1 MQPRIDTWF
10 PKSIYILDDLFLD
23 KLNQFESDIKDVIS
37 QSGVYKN
44 EFLTVESTHRTM
56 SKLHTLPAFTDLAIE
71 VLKNAKIFLTEM
83 GWNINIIDRL
93 EIGSMWTNVSKAGEF
108 VMPHIHPGSILS
120 GVFYVKK
127 YEGSR
132 ITFFND
138 VYDMIPFEGNYNGL
152 SNTGCFYDCE
162 PGRLM
167 LWKSN
172 LLHGTE
178 MQPDGEKIV
187 ISFNLSFCS

>member
-10 PKSIYILDDLFLD
+10 PKSIYILDELFLD
-23 KLNQFESDIKDVIS
+23 KLDQLESDIKNVIS
-37 QSGVYKN
+37 QAGTYKN

-56 SKLHTLPAFTDLAIE
+56 SKLHTLPEFDDLATEI
-71 VLKNAKIFLTEM
+71 LKNAKIFLTEM
-83 GWNINIIDRL
+83 GWKTSSVENL
-93 EIGSMWTNVSKAGEF
+93 YIGSMWTNVSKAGEF

-120 GVFYVKK
+120 GAFYVKK

-138 VYDMIPFEGNYNGL
+138 IYDMVPFEGEPTGL
-152 SNTGCFYDCE
+152 SHPGCYYDCD

-167 LWKSN
+167 MWKSD

-178 MQPDGEKIV
+178 MQTSGEKIV
-187 ISFNLSFCS
+187 ISFNLLFHT